1 MKQLN
6 TRMAR
11 PEDAPQIL
19 EWLQANPANEFDPG
33 ILSYPTLQVLCSYN
47 AEPVCYLPTQKALI
61 LESTAIRPGLSELDS
76 AQALRDLVKAA
87 QLLASQSGL
96 REVYYFGTDPRLNAM
111 AERHNFTLRRGWKVL
126 QMRLG

>member
-19 EWLQANPANEFDPG
+19 EWLQANPDNLFDPG
-33 ILSYPTLQVLCSYN
+33 ILNYPTLQVLCSYN
-47 AEPVCYLPTQKALI
+47 SEPVCYLPTQKALI

-87 QLLASQSGL
+87 QLLASQSGI
-96 REVYYFGTDPRLNAM
+96 REIFYMGTDSRLNAM
-111 AERHNFTLRRGWKVL
+111 AGKHNFILRDWKVL
-126 QMRLG
+126 QMKLG

>member
-6 TRMAR
+6 VRTAR

-19 EWLQANPANEFDPG
+19 EWLRANPANEFDPG

-47 AEPVCYLPTQKALI
+47 SEPVCYLPTQKALI

-87 QLLASQSGL
+87 QLLASQSGIK
-96 REVYYFGTDPRLNAM
+96 EVFYMGTDKRLNAM
-111 AERHNFTLRRGWKVL
+111 AGRHNFTLRDWKVL
-126 QMRLG
+126 QMKLG